1 MPLRSGH
8 SPMQN
13 PSKVP
18 HCPQDEV
25 QIPYLGL
32 QTLLDPA
39 LVYLSKFCLSHLLP
53 LTITTHP
60 LLSSS
65 ADHPLVLYA
74 ILSPCLQHFVP
85 SSPCSYPMLSFN
97 VDFMIHVCTDTC
109 KNEHIAWCEG
119 QD

>member
-8 SPMQN
+8 FPMQN

-39 LVYLSKFCLSHLLP
+39 LVYLSKFSFPPTTTYHHHTLCSLAL
-53 LTITTHP
+53 LTIP
-60 LLSSS
+60 
-65 ADHPLVLYA
+65 
-74 ILSPCLQHFVP
+74 
-85 SSPCSYPMLSFN
+85 
-97 VDFMIHVCTDTC
+97 
-109 KNEHIAWCEG
+109 
-119 QD
+119 